1 MSPSMSVVC
10 HFSIGVWFCDSGL
23 PGHVYNGENSQGNLS
38 FLLVDATLMVV
49 LENYSICIM
58 YTYPVYVLSRLVD
71 LLEVIYL
78 LSEVLHVPQEQN
90 VNFGFRGRMTGVVC
104 APYLEHAAAVRQ
116 L

>member
-1 MSPSMSVVC
+1 M
-10 HFSIGVWFCDSGL
+10 
-23 PGHVYNGENSQGNLS
+23 
-38 FLLVDATLMVV
+38 
-49 LENYSICIM
+49 
-58 YTYPVYVLSRLVD
+58 D